1 MVLIGVVFKFGRV
14 SLPEDLLLR
23 ARQLGAANMPAE
35 AEPVF
40 EAALSE
46 DINNLELHSAYIR
59 NHFAIPN
66 QSDKPRDDQKLV
78 TYYQALQS
86 KPETLTSGY
95 FGMGLLALQSQD
107 YQAALDNLKEISEQD
122 IKNVNFFIGLTF
134 LKLGKQDLAEQY
146 LWQEIKLQGNLGD
159 AVATLADQFSQ
170 SNRMAE
176 LRSLANDPIYG
187 KYVAQNYLRTLALA
201 DRDWLEY
208 LRLIYIVP
216 YQRMTLEGFLGGM
229 IICLV
234 WMIYLLRIAV
244 FRQRPFYVY
253 LITFLLG
260 IFFTMSSIIVSDIV
274 GSLLPI
280 ESSGRWW
287 LALSASVIHIGVI
300 EEVIKFIPVLIVIL
314 FVQRDEEPFDL
325 MLVGTLS
332 ALGFATLEN
341 VMYFSLDGLGLTLSR
356 YLYST
361 IVHISMTGIVCYA
374 WIRVRYFRPTNQILG
389 VLGGLA
395 LAAFVHG
402 AFDYFLFGPYS
413 RITGISLMIALVL
426 AREYHRMISNS
437 LNASP
442 FFYESASNSS
452 RLKNFG
458 LFLSAAFILMTVI
471 FLQYNF
477 DFSTEIAGKQLY
489 QLSIS
494 TLPAAIAVV
503 GSLGKLGLK
512 RGVIIPL
519 NNFTGVLQRL
529 LASHLQPGSVGS
541 N

>member
-1 MVLIGVVFKFGRV
+1 MLLVGVVFKFGKV
-14 SLPEDLLLR
+14 SLPEDLILR
-23 ARQLGAANMPAE
+23 ARQLGAANMPAD

-40 EAALSE
+40 EAALAE
-46 DINNLELHSAYIR
+46 DINNLDLHSAYIR

-78 TYYQALQS
+78 GYYQSLQT
-86 KPETLTSGY
+86 KPESINPGY

-107 YQAALDNLKEISEQD
+107 YQAALDNFTAIPNQD
-122 IKNVNFFIGLTF
+122 LKNVNYFIGLTY
-134 LKLGKQDLAEQY
+134 LRLGKQDSGEQY
-146 LWQEIKLQGNLGD
+146 LRQEIKQGGNLGD
-159 AVATLADQFSQ
+159 SVATLADQYSRT
-170 SNRMAE
+170 NRMVE
-176 LRSLANDPIYG
+176 LRNLANDPNYG

-208 LRLIYIVP
+208 LRLIYYVP
-216 YQRMTLEGFLGGM
+216 YQRMTLEGALGGL

-244 FRQRPFYVY
+244 FRQRPFYVF
-253 LITFLLG
+253 LITILLG
-260 IFFTMSSIIVSDIV
+260 IFFTVSSIIVSDFV
-274 GSLLPI
+274 GSALPI
-280 ESSGRWW
+280 DSGGHWW
-287 LALSASVIHIGVI
+287 LALTASIIHIGVV
-300 EEVIKFIPVLIVIL
+300 EEVIKFIPVLLVIL
-314 FVQRDEEPFDL
+314 FIKRDEEPFDL

-361 IVHISMTGIVCYA
+361 IVHISMTGIVCYS
-374 WIRVRYFRPTNQILG
+374 WVRVRYFRPTNQILG
-389 VLGGLA
+389 ILTGLA

-413 RITGISLMIALVL
+413 RITGVSLMIALVL

-529 LASHLQPGSVGS
+529 LASRLQAGSVGTD
-541 N
+541 